1 MIEYRYLASEQTD
14 SAILGWRAWRVLP
27 WRELDGA
34 PSYRLAACGTKGIPK
49 VWRPQLAAEAVCS
62 EYETLHEAPWPQCD
76 CGIHAYKDRVEAE
89 QHWQRFIGFKPE
101 EVAGWAFG
109 RVSMWGQ
116 VIECERGWRAQY
128 AYPWTIDVHATPEV
142 AAAIRNLYL
151 IDVNARDPVATDE
164 PTPTTGDLR
173 ARVATLA
180 AEAQE
185 LEEELTRAAAADVR
199 TRKAWKSEYR
209 YVQQHSLTN
218 EQGVAGVT
226 AALERTGFDFVSSK
240 EVAFEL
246 ADGEYDQPLSE
257 SAATA
262 TGIVLRR
269 AAFAGDVIRLQR
281 IGRNGPYGSCHWT
294 LPGREDNPDI
304 AAEGLKPVPDY
315 DWERRDRDVLNALQ
329 AAVKKAKGEPVR
341 INAVIAELEEPEEKS
356 LVSFKSQVAQALIR
370 CEYRLRVTA
379 DGQPKRYALV

>member
-1 MIEYRYLASEQTD
+1 MISPRWHVDAVQD
-14 SAILGWRAWRVLP
+14 VAILGWRSWRILP
-27 WRELDGA
+27 FYGLDGE
-34 PSYRLAACGTKGIPK
+34 PSYRLAACGTLGVPK
-49 VWRPQLAAEAVCS
+49 LWEPRQAVEAACSSFESTHAAPWPKCDCGVHAYKTEDAAEAHWRRFVGF
-62 EYETLHEAPWPQCD
+62 EP
-76 CGIHAYKDRVEAE
+76 AE
-89 QHWQRFIGFKPE
+89 I
-101 EVAGWAFG
+101 VGWAFG
-109 RVSMWGQ
+109 RVNLWGR
-116 VIECERGWRAQY
+116 VIECEQGWRAQY
-128 AYPWTIDVHATPEV
+128 AYPWTIDVHAAPEV
-142 AAAIRNLYL
+142 VAAIRDLYL

-164 PTPTTGDLR
+164 PTPTADDLR

-185 LEEELTRAAAADVR
+185 LEEELNRAADVR

-209 YVQQHSLTN
+209 YVHQHSLTN
-218 EQGVAGVT
+218 EQGVAGVA

-257 SAATA
+257 SSATD
-262 TGIVLRR
+262 TGILLRR
-269 AAFAGDVIRLQR
+269 VAFAGDVVRLQR

-294 LPGREDNPDI
+294 LPGRENSPDI

-315 DWERRDRDVLNALQ
+315 DWERGDRDVLNALQ

-341 INAVIAELEEPEEKS
+341 INAVIAELEEPKEKP